1 MAFLD
6 ELKVVAKP
14 VTQPATAEEHRR
26 HKLIQKLIEQRCLAE
41 AELGGT
47 QYSRMKWVTVPN
59 YDAEPE
65 RVQRAVRL
73 KQWWFKDKVG
83 TLLFAVRYGAK
94 PIALSKDKS
103 AIEVGSLDKLPSVIN
118 TLIKAVEGGEL
129 DAQLAAIRAER
140 QFLPTKQSAKG
151 AVKQRH

>member
-14 VTQPATAEEHRR
+14 VTQPETAEEHRR
-26 HKLIQKLIEQRCLAE
+26 HKLVQKLIEQRCLAE

-47 QYSRMKWVTVPN
+47 KYSRMKWVTVPN
-59 YDAEPE
+59 ADAEPE

-103 AIEVGSLDKLPSVIN
+103 AVEVGSLDKLPSVIN

-140 QFLPTKQSAKG
+140 QFIPSKSANRVS
-151 AVKQRH
+151 VKQRH